1 MGRRRRAL
9 VHQLNAICLQRDKPL
24 INNMSVPSSTIT
36 QIRRHSASARK
47 QLQELLE
54 NGTPLNRELFEENI
68 AREFPAKKFVD
79 IPNQENLPTFDQI
92 KKALNPKQ
100 SPFVNLKNQV
110 QPGEDVTLRQDVN
123 SWDRHGVA
131 TVTLGRNKG
140 VFKSEPT
147 TEFPEGQK
155 STKSYESIVR
165 ILSPKMY
172 PTEGMQNISLKI
184 GSGQAKNP
192 AIVIKGKLHPDQTI
206 PDDIKNWTQTGYN
219 PDRHSY
225 IYERA
230 TGMPIVDGDE
240 AIAIGNTVFVK
251 NPIREDPLKFMYG
264 IAGAAPLLMG
274 DSAEAKSTEN
284 KSNNMSYSREQL
296 LDGLNKAAE
305 AKDYNS
311 ANEIANVLDGM
322 DKANPV
328 KQERSFKESAGN
340 IAGDIA
346 TEVGISLA
354 GQGIGGM
361 MGPGYFAVAPAAG
374 AYGNYKSQQRQIE
387 RGDRAK
393 YAPGEMLSA
402 ALINLL
408 PGATLGK
415 VAAPIAKAV
424 AGSGGRLAQ
433 IGGAAAANAVIGGG
447 IGAGAKTVETAV
459 DDKRVPT
466 VEEYASS
473 ILGGGALGAI
483 IGGSGEASKGLLKV
497 SKELWSKI
505 KGKKV
510 NELSAYEQ
518 DDPSVR
524 ALFRELSQRSREEAE
539 LVRPSTRQETEAI
552 LRDAPLIYTQDEIER
567 GLRPVPVKSAKDSA
581 EALNDL
587 KRKEILAFEQKV
599 KSEDVA
605 NRLRSQDFQKA
616 RLEEQKQIV
625 EEARQIIEQNRLGN
639 QESTTF
645 TGSPEQTQLS
655 RLDTERGNAL
665 RERARINEKLGR
677 GPEQSLPTQQEVI
690 NEAANYPGI
699 GSPSRA
705 REMGLGAL
713 AVGGLGLAGGSD
725 AQAAAAS
732 PNKTNMNVET
742 QLSEGI
748 GDESKTPIGYRVKY
762 KGEELY
768 FPFGTSME
776 KIQKNLSERNL
787 TDKTR
792 EQLAAQIQGL
802 GKMAE
807 MGFENQSLLRKEE
820 ARNAPPLL
828 NQIPPTVI
836 NALSMYGSPFTRFA
850 GGLTADA
857 ISQYLNNNGKL
868 SMPSAVRGGL
878 TNLIPIKSGQ
888 TARNAALIGVGEAAG
903 EVFEKAMDKKVA
915 SAGDVLR
922 AGASGVAGIGT
933 QGMVDR
939 GRYAAKQFE
948 RRTSQGAHDLVTS
961 ANDLN
966 LLIDPSMFQQNG
978 VGPILVQASGG
989 QNALRQYLSNK
1000 NQPQLKQIASEIAGF
1015 KGKDLSSDNFNGQL
1029 LLNGDAYRNFST
1041 LGGTAPSL
1049 LKEWKDFSSDTRR
1062 LYRQANESG
1071 DSRIRSE
1078 AKAAQLNAENAFQK
1092 MEALAV
1098 SQGKVGLISE
1108 LRIAKEN
1115 TAKLYAIRA
1124 GTNEA
1129 RNSFDAKVLGMM
1141 LEDGAGF
1148 TGSLK
1153 KLALIAQGMPDVVR
1167 DPFNSTLKFGIHDAA
1182 RLAGIAGVGATAG
1195 ALTFNG
1201 MGSAIGA
1208 GASLAVPFLSKRIG
1222 ASPLVQNRSFL
1233 NPSSRQGTPDFLARV
1248 ARFGTQGV
1256 FDQMTQQ
1263 PQPANYSTF

>member
-1 MGRRRRAL
+1 
-9 VHQLNAICLQRDKPL
+9 
-24 INNMSVPSSTIT
+24 MSVPSSTIT
-36 QIRRHSASARK
+36 QIRKHSASARK

-92 KKALNPKQ
+92 KNALNEKQ
-100 SPFVNLKNQV
+100 AHFVNLKNQV

-123 SWDRHGVA
+123 SWDRKGVG
-131 TVTLGRNKG
+131 TVVLGRNKG

-192 AIVIKGKLHPDQTI
+192 AIVIKGKLHHDQTI
-206 PDDIKNWTQTGYN
+206 PHDIKNWTQTGYN

-251 NPIREDPLKFMYG
+251 NPIREDPLKFVYG

-296 LDGLNKAAE
+296 LDGLKKAAE

-328 KQERSFKESAGN
+328 EQERSFKESAGN

-346 TEVGISLA
+346 TEAGISLA

-510 NELSAYEQ
+510 NELSTYEQ

-524 ALFRELSQRSREEAE
+524 ALFREL
-539 LVRPSTRQETEAI
+539 RPSTRQEQEAI
-552 LRDAPLIYTQDEIER
+552 LRDAPYTQSEIISR
-567 GLRPVPVKSAKDSA
+567 TSGSPNPVKPAKDSA
-581 EALNDL
+581 EFFDDL
-587 KRKEILAFEQKV
+587 
-599 KSEDVA
+599 
-605 NRLRSQDFQKA
+605 NRLNEIRSRDFQKA
-616 RLEEQKQIV
+616 RLEETS
-625 EEARQIIEQNRLGN
+625 QIIEQNRLGN

-742 QLSEGI
+742 QLSEDI
-748 GDESKTPIGYRVKY
+748 GNKSKVPIGYRVKY

-768 FPFGTSME
+768 FPFGTSIE
-776 KIQKNLSERNL
+776 KIQKDLSERNL

-802 GKMAE
+802 GRMEE
-807 MGFENQSLLRKEE
+807 MGFENQSSLRKEE

-828 NQIPPTVI
+828 NQIPPAVI
-836 NALSMYGSPFTRFA
+836 NALSMYGGPFTKAA
-850 GGLTADA
+850 GGFTADA
-857 ISQYLNNNGKL
+857 ISQYLNNNGKF
-868 SMPSAVRGGL
+868 STPSAVRGGL
-878 TNLIPIKSGQ
+878 MNLIPVKSGQ
-888 TARNAALIGVGEAAG
+888 TARNAALIGAGSAAG
-903 EVFEKAMDKKVA
+903 EVFEKAMDKKEMA

-922 AGASGVAGIGT
+922 AGASGVAGIGA

-961 ANDLN
+961 ANDLK

-1029 LLNGDAYRNFST
+1029 LLNGDAYRNFAA

-1049 LKEWKDFSSDTRR
+1049 LKEWKDFSSDTRE
-1062 LYRQANESG
+1062 LYRQANKSG

-1092 MEALAV
+1092 MEAVAV
-1098 SQGKVGLISE
+1098 AQGKVGLISE

-1182 RLAGIAGVGATAG
+1182 RMAGIAGVGATTG
-1195 ALTFNG
+1195 GLTFGG

-1233 NPSSRQGTPDFLARV
+1233 NPSSQQGTPDFLARV

-1256 FDQMTQQ
+1256 FDQMAQQ